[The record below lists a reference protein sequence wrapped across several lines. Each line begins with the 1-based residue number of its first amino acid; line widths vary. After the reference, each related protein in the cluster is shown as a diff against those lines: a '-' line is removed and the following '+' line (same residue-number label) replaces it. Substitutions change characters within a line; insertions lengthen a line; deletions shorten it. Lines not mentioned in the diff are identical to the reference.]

1 MEENRLKKAVY
12 YALEDILSKSLWAV
26 LLGFYG
32 FLFVTIR
39 EEVRILYS
47 YHPSVIVLI
56 FLVILYVLGTLFGH
70 ERRETPASII
80 YVMGMA
86 VLLMNWGLA
95 LDTGKS
101 VLILFILSFLF
112 AVITKVVHYFLFV
125 RHEDEDYD
133 ED

>member
-1 MEENRLKKAVY
+1 MEENRLKKAIY
-12 YALEDILSKSLWAV
+12 YAMEDILSKSLWAV

-47 YHPSVIVLI
+47 YHPSVIFLI
-56 FLVILYVLGTLFGH
+56 FLVVLYVLGTLFGH
-70 ERRETPASII
+70 GRRETPASVI
-80 YVMGMA
+80 YVMGIA

-101 VLILFILSFLF
+101 VLILFIVTFLF
-112 AVITKVVHYFLFV
+112 AAIMKVVHYCLFV
-125 RHEDEDYD
+125 RRGDEGYD